1 MASAPYP
8 GLRNLRVIFTLLVVL
23 IAIGTVGFH
32 FIEGWS
38 WFDSFYTVLITVTT
52 INSND
57 AQMNETGRVFSVF
70 VIVVGVGLV
79 FLAIGALASTLLEFE
94 LLRFFGTRRM
104 EREISRLKKHYII
117 CGAGRVGRSVAR
129 ELQANEVDFAI
140 VDNSQEK
147 IRKLDS
153 SWLVLNGDA
162 TQEAAL
168 RSVNIERAQ
177 GLVAAA
183 TTDAI
188 NVYIV
193 LNARTLN
200 PKLKIIARAS
210 EENAEKHLRT
220 AGADIVLSPYTFVG
234 HRIAQSFLRPHVIDF
249 LDTATRSD
257 RNIDWEIE
265 EVQVTATSRFAGQT
279 IAGSR
284 IRQDMNVIVL
294 AIKRANGMH
303 FNPAPEDKIEAGD
316 FLIAMGDPTSLHR
329 LEESA
334 EERVSDRPP
343 LQHQRAVAAAVLVG
357 PGQAGLHALEVRQA
371 MRVVPARHARTCR
384 PAGVI
389 ERVATL
395 EDHPVDAARAAEHL
409 PASVVDAPPVQIRL
423 GLRLVLP
430 VVEPAADRERQGGRH
445 VDENVP
451 PVVRPPGLQHQNPVS
466 GGGQPVGQRAARGPA
481 ADDEEVV
488 AFRHYAPYHRH
499 SWSRDSNAASWRPTS
514 SASPAAGRGTRGSRA
529 TRPPR

>member
-8 GLRNLRVIFTLLVVL
+8 GLRNLRVIFLLLIVL
-23 IAIGTVGFH
+23 IAIGTIGFH

-57 AQMNETGRVFSVF
+57 AQMNETGRIFSVF

-104 EREISRLKKHYII
+104 EREISRLKDHYII

-129 ELQANEVDFAI
+129 ELQTNEVAFAI

-147 IRKLDS
+147 IRKLDT

-168 RSVNIERAQ
+168 RAVNIEHAQ

-210 EENAEKHLRT
+210 EEGAEKHLRT
-220 AGADIVLSPYTFVG
+220 AGADVVLSPYTFVG

-257 RNIDWEIE
+257 RNFEWEIE
-265 EVQVTATSRFAGQT
+265 EVQVAATSRFAGQT

-294 AIKRANGMH
+294 AIKRASGMH

-316 FLIAMGDPTSLHR
+316 YLIAMGDPTSLHR

-334 EERVSDRPP
+334 
-343 LQHQRAVAAAVLVG
+343 AIAK
-357 PGQAGLHALEVRQA
+357 
-371 MRVVPARHARTCR
+371 
-384 PAGVI
+384 
-389 ERVATL
+389 
-395 EDHPVDAARAAEHL
+395 
-409 PASVVDAPPVQIRL
+409 
-423 GLRLVLP
+423 
-430 VVEPAADRERQGGRH
+430 
-445 VDENVP
+445 
-451 PVVRPPGLQHQNPVS
+451 
-466 GGGQPVGQRAARGPA
+466 
-481 ADDEEVV
+481 
-488 AFRHYAPYHRH
+488 
-499 SWSRDSNAASWRPTS
+499 
-514 SASPAAGRGTRGSRA
+514 
-529 TRPPR
+529 

>member
-8 GLRNLRVIFTLLVVL
+8 GLRNLRVIFLLLVVL
-23 IAIGTVGFH
+23 IAIGTIGFH

-57 AQMNETGRVFSVF
+57 AQMNETGRIFSVF

-104 EREISRLKKHYII
+104 EREISRLKDHYII

-129 ELQANEVDFAI
+129 ELQTNEVAFAI

-147 IRKLDS
+147 IRKLDT

-168 RSVNIERAQ
+168 RAVNIEHAQ

-210 EENAEKHLRT
+210 EEGAEKHLRT
-220 AGADIVLSPYTFVG
+220 AGADVVLSPYTFVG

-257 RNIDWEIE
+257 RNFEWEIE
-265 EVQVTATSRFAGQT
+265 EVQVAATSRFAGQT

-294 AIKRANGMH
+294 AIKRASGMH

-316 FLIAMGDPTSLHR
+316 YLIAMGDPTSLHR

-334 EERVSDRPP
+334 
-343 LQHQRAVAAAVLVG
+343 AIAK
-357 PGQAGLHALEVRQA
+357 
-371 MRVVPARHARTCR
+371 
-384 PAGVI
+384 
-389 ERVATL
+389 
-395 EDHPVDAARAAEHL
+395 
-409 PASVVDAPPVQIRL
+409 
-423 GLRLVLP
+423 
-430 VVEPAADRERQGGRH
+430 
-445 VDENVP
+445 
-451 PVVRPPGLQHQNPVS
+451 
-466 GGGQPVGQRAARGPA
+466 
-481 ADDEEVV
+481 
-488 AFRHYAPYHRH
+488 
-499 SWSRDSNAASWRPTS
+499 
-514 SASPAAGRGTRGSRA
+514 
-529 TRPPR
+529 